1 MLQRRGGQVPAQHCP
16 AEAAGA
22 WRLRAGAQEKKPL
35 SPRRAGLGS
44 RVQSQAH
51 RQAPRPGPH
60 HQQRSRPLRGPLF
73 PGRRAA
79 AAPHRPSPRSAP
91 RRPRAAAGSGPHRP
105 PGVAALGRR
114 RAPRPRCPQPARPA
128 PPRSASR
135 ANQDAAVSRATG
147 TRPGL
152 PPPFPSY
159 WTLDSRSRPLKA
171 NKVGEARQGKGRGR
185 VSVARRPPERGL
197 VSSLI

>member
-1 MLQRRGGQVPAQHCP
+1 M
-16 AEAAGA
+16 
-22 WRLRAGAQEKKPL
+22 QEPQETRVRSLHKEDPL
-35 SPRRAGLGS
+35 GKGMATHSSILALEIPP
-44 RVQSQAH
+44 V
-51 RQAPRPGPH
+51 
-60 HQQRSRPLRGPLF
+60 

-79 AAPHRPSPRSAP
+79 AAPHRPSPRSVP
-91 RRPRAAAGSGPHRP
+91 RHPRAAAGSGPHRS

-128 PPRSASR
+128 PPRSALR
-135 ANQDAAVSRATG
+135 AKQDAAVSRATG

-185 VSVARRPPERGL
+185 VSVARRPSEGL